1 MEMDLILQGAVAG
14 VIAAVTATAILG
26 VAKWVHQWW
35 LRSQDVNYLRDL
47 LVEQRKRVLE
57 DRDKHLSGLD
67 AVASANRLRA
77 ALYNNM
83 IKKLGV
89 VMEKWLVNLSHKQR
103 KDIAE
108 ALDWYYSDELKATKI
123 DGMVTFLDIPD
134 GKWPVPDM
142 PIAAAKKKFEKLQS
156 IKWLKLEAYQNETV

>member
-1 MEMDLILQGAVAG
+1 MQGAFAG
-14 VIAAVTATAILG
+14 LIAAVTATAILG
-26 VAKWVHQWW
+26 AAKWVHQWW

-57 DRDKHLSGLD
+57 DRDKYFRGMD
-67 AVASANRLRA
+67 AVASADRLRA
-77 ALYNNM
+77 AQYNQM

-108 ALDWYYSDELKATKI
+108 ALDWYYSDELKAIKR
-123 DGMVTFLDIPD
+123 DGMVEFVDIPD

-142 PIAAAKKKFEKLQS
+142 PIGVAKKKFEKLQS
-156 IKWLKLEAYQNETV
+156 IKWLKLKAYQDEKV